1 MNESSTDYEHMLKA
15 IAAVDI
21 KVDKLAESVQGVV
34 HAFDAL
40 SGAFA
45 VLETIGKI
53 AKPVLWIAGVFTGIG
68 LAYHWF
74 IDHARVWINS
84 VSR

>member
-1 MNESSTDYEHMLKA
+1 MNESTPDHTNLMAA
-15 IAAVDI
+15 IATVDI
-21 KVDKLAESVQGVV
+21 KVDRLAESVQGVV

-53 AKPVLWIAGVFTGIG
+53 AKPVLWIAGVCTGLG
-68 LAYHWF
+68 LAYHWTV
-74 IDHARVWINS
+74 DHIKVWAGT
-84 VSR
+84 VR

>member
-1 MNESSTDYEHMLKA
+1 MNESTPDYTNLMAA

-53 AKPVLWIAGVFTGIG
+53 AKPVLWISGVFTGIA
-68 LAYHWF
+68 LAYHWLV
-74 IDHARVWINS
+74 DHVKIW
-84 VSR
+84 VSAVR

>member
-1 MNESSTDYEHMLKA
+1 MNEPSTDYEHMIRA

-34 HAFDAL
+34 HVFEAL
-40 SGAFA
+40 SGAFV
-45 VLETIGKI
+45 VLEIIGKV
-53 AKPVLWIAGVFTGIG
+53 AKPVLWIAGVFTGVG

-74 IDHARVWINS
+74 
-84 VSR
+84 VSHVKIWAGIIR

>member
-1 MNESSTDYEHMLKA
+1 MKEPSTDYEHMIRA

-45 VLETIGKI
+45 VLETIGKV
-53 AKPVLWIAGVFTGIG
+53 AKPVLWIAGVFTGVG
-68 LAYHWF
+68 LAYHWLV
-74 IDHARVWINS
+74 DHVKVWAGT
-84 VSR
+84 VR